1 MARRVTGWVVAVG
14 IVLMLAAGVGA
25 GEREVAGVSF
35 PEQKEI
41 AGHTLKLNGVALRK
55 AMMVVKVFAGGF
67 YLQQPTQDAA
77 TAIESEQVKHFYLHY
92 LTSKATAKKLREGF
106 LEAITAANPP
116 ELVKA
121 HQEQIDQYA
130 EWLDKDM
137 QPGDVSE
144 SIYEPGVGLTLFIN
158 GEKKGTIPGP
168 EFARLYMRY
177 NLGEKADARLRKGYL
192 GL

>member
-1 MARRVTGWVVAVG
+1 MVRRVMGWLVAVG
-14 IVLMLAAGVGA
+14 MTLMMTTVAGA

-55 AMMVVKVFAGGF
+55 ALMVVKVFAGGL
-67 YLQQPTQDAA
+67 YLEQPTQDAA
-77 TAIESEQVKHFYLHY
+77 TAIESEQVKHFHLHY

-106 LEAITAANPP
+106 IEAVTEANPP
-116 ELVKA
+116 ELVEA
-121 HQEQIDQYA
+121 HQAQINQYA
-130 EWLDKDM
+130 GWLDKDM
-137 QPGDVSE
+137 QPGDISE

-158 GEKKGTIPGP
+158 GEKKGTIPGAG
-168 EFARLYMRY
+168 FAQLYMRY